1 MKTKKGI
8 TIVSAG
14 ALLVVIA
21 SFLAFNY
28 MYKPHRNIAEERAS
42 SSLSSTELHENFTNS
57 VSSSESLV
65 DKTVEVSG
73 SITEIEEQ
81 TTIILDNRVQVD
93 FNLNGEA
100 QIPFKRGSKIT
111 IKGRC
116 VGFDDLLEIVK
127 IDQAILVK
135 KH

>member
-14 ALLVVIA
+14 VLFVVIA

-28 MYKPHRNIAEERAS
+28 MYKPHRNIAEESAS
-42 SSLSSTELHENFTNS
+42 SSLSSTELHENFTS
-57 VSSSESLV
+57 SPGSSENLI

-73 SITEIEEQ
+73 SITEIEQQ
-81 TTIILDNRVQVD
+81 TTIIMDNRVQVD
-93 FNLNGEA
+93 FDLNEEI
-100 QIPFKRGSKIT
+100 QTPFKRGTKVI

-127 IDQAILVK
+127 VDQAILVK
-135 KH
+135 KY

>member
-14 ALLVVIA
+14 VLFVVIA
-21 SFLAFNY
+21 SFFAFNY
-28 MYKPHRNIAEERAS
+28 MYKPHRNIAEESAS
-42 SSLSSTELHENFTNS
+42 SSLSSTELHQNFT
-57 VSSSESLV
+57 SSSSASENLI

-73 SITEIEEQ
+73 SITEIEQQ

-93 FNLNGEA
+93 FDLNEKA
-100 QIPFKRGSKIT
+100 APLKRGLKIT

-127 IDQAILVK
+127 VDQAILVK
-135 KH
+135 KY